1 MTHRRIP
8 KDKSV
13 THEYVFYLDNF
24 LYLHKLTDSAT
35 EQYLEEEGCG
45 GGGIHN
51 GEHLSES

>member
-24 LYLHKLTDSAT
+24 LYHHKLTDSATT
-35 EQYLEEEGCG
+35 EQYLEEEG
-45 GGGIHN
+45 GIHDGVN
-51 GEHLSES
+51 LSES

>member
-24 LYLHKLTDSAT
+24 LYHHKLTDSASD
-35 EQYLEEEGCG
+35 QYLEEGFGQE
-45 GGGIHN
+45 